1 MVPNFLPRVF
11 QLFDSKELC
20 TGIGV
25 KLKRLF
31 QGLRLE
37 RRWSRGHVFAKRG
50 INMLWL
56 LLTASALGILLG
68 LWLRVSALL
77 GASVALVVA
86 ATVLMTLGQWS
97 LLQAIGFIYLLLIT
111 LQVGYLVGLLL
122 SGARRHLASRQS
134 PPQVFTCGT

>member
-1 MVPNFLPRVF
+1 M
-11 QLFDSKELC
+11 SC
-20 TGIGV
+20 TGKASSLSVCFKG
-25 KLKRLF
+25 F
-31 QGLRLE
+31 GLRGGSLAGTFLQKAE
-37 RRWSRGHVFAKRG
+37 

-56 LLTASALGILLG
+56 LLTAIALGILLG

-86 ATVLMTLGQWS
+86 TAVLMTLGQWS

-122 SGARRHLASRQS
+122 SGARTRLAARQS
-134 PPQVFTCGT
+134 PLRSLPVQGNPGKSAC